1 MFKIGRL
8 ALRNGELNWKNY
20 KENAAGTER
29 GKDAFSATRF
39 SQATDFSKA
48 MIGSVHR
55 KNLSVVT
62 PSIAKTKNS
71 RASIHSTASFNFH
84 TSNPNP

>member
-8 ALRNGELNWKNY
+8 ALRNGEFNWKNY
-20 KENAAGTER
+20 KEIQTRNNGEKVEALSAA
-29 GKDAFSATRF
+29 RF
-39 SQATDFSKA
+39 SCTTDFSKA

-62 PSIAKTKNS
+62 PSIARSKNPS
-71 RASIHSTASFNFH
+71 AHSTNSFNFH